1 MPRRHPPTYVS
12 PMHQAITWRSAG
24 TRSNGARC
32 TILEVTEFDR
42 RGWASA
48 VPRDSYILVDH
59 EPADRV
65 AKGRYVIVPSHEVIT
80 CDHPDAP

>member
-1 MPRRHPPTYVS
+1 MPRPARATYVS
-12 PMHQAITWRSAG
+12 DMDTAITWRSSG

-32 TILEVTEFDR
+32 TILEITEYDC
-42 RGWASA
+42 RGWANA
-48 VPRDSYILVDH
+48 VPRQSYVLVDH

-65 AKGRYVIVPSHEVIT
+65 AKGRYRILPSRELIT

>member
-1 MPRRHPPTYVS
+1 MDR
-12 PMHQAITWRSAG
+12 AITWRSAG

-32 TILEVTEFDR
+32 TIVEVTEFDR

-48 VPRDSYILVDH
+48 TPRDTYILVDH

-65 AKGRYVIVPSHEVIT
+65 AKGRYVIVPSYEVVT

>member
-1 MPRRHPPTYVS
+1 MDR
-12 PMHQAITWRSAG
+12 AITWRSAG

-32 TILEVTEFDR
+32 TIVEVTEFVR

-48 VPRDSYILVDH
+48 VPRESYILVDH

-65 AKGRYVIVPSHEVIT
+65 AKGRYVIVPSYEVVT